1 MPITTRKANAKAHPG
16 HIIVNS
22 QQKRRTSRQVAEDK
36 AKSKGEEATAREMEA
51 TQHRAVVNR
60 IANIEDRI
68 QLAEFSAQ
76 KHAARPD
83 LAPSAEYYPLQMAH
97 SIRMAV
103 TADNPSLCNVIEEV
117 EHGQEE
123 VHSQEDGPSN
133 LESESELQDSGSEDS
148 SARAQSYPP
157 TVSPASFTDTEP
169 VPNINAGRDQTDH
182 ADNDDNN
189 NEFISIC
196 FSDLEEEEEEEE
208 PRQRRRK
215 GKGKQSARMESCR
228 TKKKSSSAGQLR
240 SEVAKARVVNS
251 TVMGSIDE
259 RKRKELQESYH
270 GQRDPKRSKIYSTGL
285 HVNWERRSET
295 QVPTSTGMKSAIMAS
310 GSNYASTGVSGIHED
325 NDTSQASQ
333 SLIDVQM
340 GIMLTNVAVG
350 TEDNLQDANP
360 KRPRRR
366 YLVTDL
372 PFPHGSAHRRAWR
385 KTFVPTLIMWAG
397 SIEDPFGANN
407 RVEGII
413 KDIWCLVYPDIPL
426 GPKEMQITLGVID
439 NVLNNWRSDIGK
451 AGYKVILDL
460 WDNDACYDFASS
472 EEFAKFAGSA
482 LEGFHFIYQYPDF
495 KGSRAAFCSELI
507 TKVYAKHLQ
516 RIEKSPINYGPQI
529 GALAL
534 VTAAV
539 ERGLTLFRDGVKG
552 PGFIEDPWGRKV

>member
-103 TADNPSLCNVIEEV
+103 TADNPSLCDVIEEV

-123 VHSQEDGPSN
+123 VHGQEDGPSN

-215 GKGKQSARMESCR
+215 GKGKQS
-228 TKKKSSSAGQLR
+228 G
-240 SEVAKARVVNS
+240 VVNS
-251 TVMGSIDE
+251 AVMGSIDE

-270 GQRDPKRSKIYSTGL
+270 GQRDPKCSKIDSTGL

-360 KRPRRR
+360 KHPRRR
-366 YLVTDL
+366 HTTWAQGNADHTRVRHWKGGLQGYL
-372 PFPHGSAHRRAWR
+372 GSMGQR
-385 KTFVPTLIMWAG
+385 
-397 SIEDPFGANN
+397 
-407 RVEGII
+407 
-413 KDIWCLVYPDIPL
+413 
-426 GPKEMQITLGVID
+426 
-439 NVLNNWRSDIGK
+439 
-451 AGYKVILDL
+451 
-460 WDNDACYDFASS
+460 ACYDFASS

-482 LEGFHFIYQYPDF
+482 LEGFRFIYQYPDF

-516 RIEKSPINYGPQI
+516 RIEKSPIDYGPQI

-539 ERGLTLFRDGVKG
+539 ERGLMLFRDGVKG
-552 PGFIEDPWGRKV
+552 PGFIEDPWGRKVREWVGITKRVDGERWEE

>member
-1 MPITTRKANAKAHPG
+1 MLITTRKANAKAHPG

-22 QQKRRTSRQVAEDK
+22 QQKCCTSRQVAEDK

-103 TADNPSLCNVIEEV
+103 TADNPSLCDVIEEV

-123 VHSQEDGPSN
+123 VHGQEDGPSN

-157 TVSPASFTDTEP
+157 TMSPASFTDTEP

-208 PRQRRRK
+208 PRQRWRK
-215 GKGKQSARMESCR
+215 GKGKQSARMESCH

-240 SEVAKARVVNS
+240 SEVAKVRVINS

-270 GQRDPKRSKIYSTGL
+270 GQRDPKRSKIDSTGL

-295 QVPTSTGMKSAIMAS
+295 QVPTSTSMKSAIMAS
-310 GSNYASTGVSGIHED
+310 GSNYTSTGVSGIHED
-325 NDTSQASQ
+325 NNTSQASQ

-350 TEDNLQDANP
+350 MEDNLQDANP
-360 KRPRRR
+360 KHPQRR

-372 PFPHGSAHRRAWR
+372 PFPHGS
-385 KTFVPTLIMWAG
+385 
-397 SIEDPFGANN
+397 IEDPFGANN
-407 RVEGII
+407 CVEGII

-426 GPKEMQITLGVID
+426 GPKEMQITLGMID
-439 NVLNNWRSDIGK
+439 NVLNNWCSNIGK

-460 WDNDACYDFASS
+460 WDNNACYDFASS

-495 KGSRAAFCSELI
+495 KGSCAAFCSELI
-507 TKVYAKHLQ
+507 MKVYAKHLQ

-539 ERGLTLFRDGVKG
+539 EQGLTLFRDGVKG
-552 PGFIEDPWGRKV
+552 PGLLKILGAERCENGLALQKELTANVGNE

>member
-1 MPITTRKANAKAHPG
+1 METLAKPETRN
-16 HIIVNS
+16 
-22 QQKRRTSRQVAEDK
+22 
-36 AKSKGEEATAREMEA
+36 
-51 TQHRAVVNR
+51 
-60 IANIEDRI
+60 
-68 QLAEFSAQ
+68 
-76 KHAARPD
+76 
-83 LAPSAEYYPLQMAH
+83 
-97 SIRMAV
+97 
-103 TADNPSLCNVIEEV
+103 
-117 EHGQEE
+117 
-123 VHSQEDGPSN
+123 
-133 LESESELQDSGSEDS
+133 
-148 SARAQSYPP
+148 
-157 TVSPASFTDTEP
+157 TEP

-215 GKGKQSARMESCR
+215 GKGKQSARMESRR
-228 TKKKSSSAGQLR
+228 TKKKSSSAGQLW
-240 SEVAKARVVNS
+240 SEVAKACVVNS

-259 RKRKELQESYH
+259 HKRKELQESYH
-270 GQRDPKRSKIYSTGL
+270 GQRDPKRSKIDSTGL

-333 SLIDVQM
+333 YVEHGRQNTWTTAQM
-340 GIMLTNVAVG
+340 GITLTNVAVG
-350 TEDNLQDANP
+350 MEDNLQDANP
-360 KRPRRR
+360 KCPRRR

-372 PFPHGSAHRRAWR
+372 PFPHGSAHRRVWR

-439 NVLNNWRSDIGK
+439 NVLNNWRSNIGK

-482 LEGFHFIYQYPDF
+482 LEGFRFIYQYPDF

-507 TKVYAKHLQ
+507 MKVYAKHLQ

-534 VTAAV
+534 VTATV
-539 ERGLTLFRDGVKG
+539 ERGLMLFRDGVKG